1 MTSCVMSRTHGVAKN
16 LVTPAPPRLTTR
28 RAIACCVYVVVT
40 PLACAALV
48 CAAVLVP
55 APAPA
60 LVAIVP
66 ACIVCP
72 IIAATELATAL
83 AVLRSVREGPIARRR
98 VARLRRDLQRLPETE
113 HPLGL

>member
-1 MTSCVMSRTHGVAKN
+1 
-16 LVTPAPPRLTTR
+16 
-28 RAIACCVYVVVT
+28 VT

-55 APAPA
+55 APAAA
-60 LVAIVP
+60 LAAIVP

-72 IIAATELATAL
+72 IIAATELPTAL
-83 AVLRSVREGPIARRR
+83 GVLRSAREGPVARRR
-98 VARLRRDLQRLPETE
+98 LARLRRELQRLPETE